1 VCLVKRD
8 DRSRLSL
15 PSRSTRKKILN
26 DRPSWHRQAVPRGDR
41 MSFRSPGRTAFQR
54 RRPAESTAARHCV
67 SESLHSVS
75 SHAANS
81 PSRSNSDAT
90 LIKYVRRIR
99 RQFSGGHK
107 YLQRLLATAQ
117 PPLDPLRLH
126 RNRTKRRL
134 ASTFQNGT
142 KHPCFFQ
149 PTVRQWFLGDGTIT
163 LRGRDGAAA
172 DIPQEFRTYF
182 N

>member
-1 VCLVKRD
+1 MKRD
-8 DRSRLSL
+8 GRSRLSL
-15 PSRSTRKKILN
+15 PSRSIRKKILN

-81 PSRSNSDAT
+81 PSPSNSDAT

-134 ASTFQNGT
+134 TSTFQNGT